1 MCTNV
6 YFGLLLTMLKLRCLL
21 YFCLSIFGLY
31 QVSAQ
36 TVRTVTSLSDDLEEN
51 SGMVHYGNGVLY
63 FINDSGND
71 PILYRYD
78 TVTNAYSEFE
88 MLNASN
94 VDWEDLATDDLGN
107 IYIGDFGNNNN
118 RRRDLKIYKAVN
130 PESVFT
136 NELSVE
142 TISYTYENQTQ
153 FPPANEQLYFD
164 CEAMIWYKDS
174 IYLFTKNRTEPFDG
188 WCYMYSLPDEPGS
201 YVAKLIDSIQFSAS
215 DRKSGWITAADI
227 YMDTLALLSSGK
239 VHLTKISAAN
249 TLLKGEWVTH
259 SVGFSQKEAVAFANG
274 QEIFISDELNVIGQN
289 LYLLDTRRR
298 GANVNVLSARKFD
311 VSQTS
316 SSLHIKLK
324 KRRKAKVYVFSVMGP
339 EILSMTFDNKLTIS
353 GVDLPAGTY
362 VIQLLIDGESY
373 DFKWAKTE

>member
-1 MCTNV
+1 
-6 YFGLLLTMLKLRCLL
+6 
-21 YFCLSIFGLY
+21 
-31 QVSAQ
+31 
-36 TVRTVTSLSDDLEEN
+36 
-51 SGMVHYGNGVLY
+51 MVHYGNGVLY

-78 TVTNAYSEFE
+78 TATNAYSEFE

-153 FPPANEQLYFD
+153 FPPANGQLYFD

-188 WCYMYSLPDEPGS
+188 
-201 YVAKLIDSIQFSAS
+201 
-215 DRKSGWITAADI
+215 
-227 YMDTLALLSSGK
+227 
-239 VHLTKISAAN
+239 
-249 TLLKGEWVTH
+249 
-259 SVGFSQKEAVAFANG
+259 
-274 QEIFISDELNVIGQN
+274 
-289 LYLLDTRRR
+289 
-298 GANVNVLSARKFD
+298 
-311 VSQTS
+311 
-316 SSLHIKLK
+316 
-324 KRRKAKVYVFSVMGP
+324 
-339 EILSMTFDNKLTIS
+339 
-353 GVDLPAGTY
+353 
-362 VIQLLIDGESY
+362 
-373 DFKWAKTE
+373 